1 MRYSEARELVIIT
14 STATVMTVIKAPS
27 EVWPFFRRVMRDF
40 GMPRRWGWA
49 EDLDLEGG
57 TVA

>member
-14 STATVMTVIKAPS
+14 STATISTMIKAPS
-27 EVWPFFRRVMRDF
+27 EIWVFFKLVLRDF

-49 EDLDLEGG
+49 EDLEGG
-57 TVA
+57 A